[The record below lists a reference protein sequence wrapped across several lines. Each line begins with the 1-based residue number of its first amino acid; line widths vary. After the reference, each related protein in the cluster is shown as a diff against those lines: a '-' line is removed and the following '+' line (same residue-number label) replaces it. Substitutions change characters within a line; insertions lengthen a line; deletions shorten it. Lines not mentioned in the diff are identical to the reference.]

1 VREVERRGLVPVSS
15 EVAASEEAPRRATW
29 RIWGVDFDAR
39 IVQLVVV
46 STVLLIMAFN
56 DRFVSAAYDRFFLEF
71 LVPVALIIVLWRENP
86 RRYGLAIGDW
96 RLGLPVTI
104 VGIAGMAV
112 VIWFFSRQPDFQQYY
127 TQDIAGRPS
136 WRLIIDT
143 CVDIFAWEF
152 FCRGWLLWGL
162 GRKYGSDA
170 VWLQVIPFAL
180 MHMWKPQIEQLS
192 TVIGGAFFG
201 ILAWRTGSILYGW
214 LLHTFMVAWIL
225 LLAAGAV

>member
-1 VREVERRGLVPVSS
+1 MPDHRSV
-15 EVAASEEAPRRATW
+15 
-29 RIWGVDFDAR
+29 
-39 IVQLVVV
+39 
-46 STVLLIMAFN
+46 
-56 DRFVSAAYDRFFLEF
+56 
-71 LVPVALIIVLWRENP
+71 WRENP

-192 TVIGGAFFG
+192 TVLGGAFFG